1 MDQERR
7 AQLEELCSRLGYQF
21 QDLGLLELA
30 LSHSSY
36 VNENGGTSFD
46 SNERLEF
53 LGDAVLDLVVSRHLY
68 HRFPEATEAQL
79 THTRAGLVNE
89 THLARTARELELGN
103 YLLLGRGER
112 RNQGRAKPSILADA
126 TEAVLA
132 AIYLDG
138 GIAAVEGVIMALMAP
153 AVEKAA
159 KRRPRKD
166 NKTTLQEQVL
176 GRLHITPKYRLL
188 GSEGPDHQKTFT
200 VALYID
206 GREWA
211 QGQGRSKKDAEQQ
224 AAAVA
229 LELWAQS
236 LEESPREPDDLAGQ
250 EEAGS

>member
-1 MDQERR
+1 MDQQRR
-7 AQLEELCSRLGYQF
+7 EQLEELCSRLGYRF
-21 QDLGLLELA
+21 QDLDLLEQA

-36 VNENGGTSFD
+36 VNENGGTSCD

-53 LGDAVLDLVVSRHLY
+53 LGDAVLDLVISRHLY
-68 HRFPEATEAQL
+68 QRFPQATEAEL

-89 THLARTARELELGN
+89 RHLARTARELDLGRF
-103 YLLLGRGER
+103 LLLGRGER
-112 RNQGRAKPSILADA
+112 RNQGQAKPSILADA

-138 GIAAVEGVIMALMAP
+138 GIEAVEEVILTLMSS

-159 KRRPRKD
+159 SRRPRKD
-166 NKTTLQEQVL
+166 SKTALQEQVL

-188 GSEGPDHQKTFT
+188 GTQGPDHQKTFT

-224 AAAVA
+224 AAAEA
-229 LELWAQS
+229 LELWVKH
-236 LEESPREPDDLAGQ
+236 LEENQ
-250 EEAGS
+250 EEPGDQAAPEEAL